1 MHILAQLLNALA
13 QPLALVLGVQLI
25 SLLAVR
31 RRPRAGTAGVVLA
44 TLLLAL
50 TGWKPLADAAMRPL
64 EEMYAPPVGDLSR
77 YAGIVVLGGAILPG
91 DGRTH
96 GQLLLGES
104 SERLVESLRLLHRY
118 PSFRVFFVGG
128 DASVG
133 GARVPEAD
141 RAKQLFESVGIAPSR
156 ALYERES
163 INTWENAVLSA
174 RMAGPDVAKPWLLVT
189 SAAHMRRSMAVFRKA
204 GWNVTAYPVD
214 YLSDHD
220 TSWADYSLNRGADEW
235 RSWAREVVGY
245 EVYRVMGRVN

>member
-1 MHILAQLLNALA
+1 MHSVAFAFHTIA
-13 QPLALVLGVQLI
+13 QPLAL
-25 SLLAVR
+25 LLALLVLALVVWR
-31 RRPRAGTAGVVLA
+31 RRPRGGA
-44 TLLLAL
+44 TLVAIATVLLAL
-50 TGWKPLADAAMRPL
+50 MGWKPLADAAMRPL

-77 YAGIVVLGGAILPG
+77 YAGIIVLGGAILPG